1 MMQRTIEVAHPE
13 AHEPTIEQLRSAV
26 VSSLKEEGLKLN
38 GEYSASLRSQTSG
51 QSSTYRVTFEAD
63 EIPKGKRAAAA
74 KKAEPEPEHPT
85 IDDADKE
92 KP

>member
-13 AHEPTIEQLRSAV
+13 AHEPTIDQIRYAV
-26 VSSLKEEGLKLN
+26 VTSLKEEGLKLN

-63 EIPKGKRAAAA
+63 EISKGKRAA

-85 IDDADKE
+85 IEDADKE
-92 KP
+92 RL